1 MTLMKIVGLVIT
13 ITAVRVEVGVVQGI
27 FEDLLGARTRELEV
41 LIQIPSAVAKIP
53 RDLREPTV
61 EDNPVLTGKVLF
73 LRIHIF
79 VGNFTLKWAIHKLK
93 IEVRTLQFSIIRKCH
108 LTQSIRLGVKFPIYI
123 HQGPC

>member
-61 EDNPVLTGKVLF
+61 EDNPVLTGKLPF
-73 LRIHIF
+73 LYIHIF
-79 VGNFTLKWAIHKLK
+79 VGNFILKWAIHKLK

-108 LTQSIRLGVKFPIYI
+108 LTQSIRLGVKSPICI

>member
-73 LRIHIF
+73 LKYIF
-79 VGNFTLKWAIHKLK
+79 MFEILH
-93 IEVRTLQFSIIRKCH
+93 
-108 LTQSIRLGVKFPIYI
+108 
-123 HQGPC
+123 